1 MQRYIDPPL
10 LLDGLKF
17 DLRLYVLVL
26 SVQPLTAYL
35 FKQGMARF
43 ATNKYKRPTDANL
56 HDVYM
61 HLTNYMRRVSKEELP
76 PPRVSKDE

>member
-1 MQRYIDPPL
+1 MPL

-35 FKQGMARF
+35 FRQGMARF
-43 ATNKYKRPTDANL
+43 ATNTQEPEFEVWLRDAAA
-56 HDVYM
+56 
-61 HLTNYMRRVSKEELP
+61 TAAPSG
-76 PPRVSKDE
+76 